1 MKLFATIYDKTML
14 WAKHRYAAFWLS
26 FVSFI
31 ESIFFPIPT
40 DVMLAP
46 MAMSKP
52 KLATRY
58 AIYATVASVLGGA
71 VGYAIGYFAFDWVK
85 DILVS
90 WGQQANFEK
99 AMSWFETWG
108 ILVVF
113 LAGFSPIPF
122 KVFTICAGVMQ
133 MAFLPF
139 MLTAAVSRFARFY
152 LVAKLF
158 AVFGEKY
165 EAKIRRS
172 IELIGWATIVL
183 AVVAYLTYNLLK

>member
-1 MKLFATIYDKTML
+1 MKLFSTIYDKTML
-14 WAKHRYAAFWLS
+14 WAKHRHAEYWLG

-52 KLATRY
+52 KMATRY
-58 AIYATVASVLGGA
+58 AINAAITSVLGGI
-71 VGYAIGYFAFDWVK
+71 VGYLLGYFAFDWVK
-85 DILVS
+85 DIIVS
-90 WGQQANFEK
+90 WGQQANFDK
-99 AMSWFETWG
+99 SMSWFETWG

-133 MAFLPF
+133 MAFFPF
-139 MLTAAVSRFARFY
+139 VLTAAISRFARFY

-158 AVFGEKY
+158 AWGGEKY

-172 IELIGWATIVL
+172 IELIGWATVAL
-183 AVVAYLTYNLLK
+183 AIVAYIIYNLLK

>member
-1 MKLFATIYDKTML
+1 MQLFATIYDKVLL
-14 WAKHRYAAFWLS
+14 WAKHRYAVYWLG

-46 MAMSKP
+46 MAMAKSH
-52 KLATRY
+52 LATRY
-58 AIYATVASVLGGA
+58 AIWAAITSVLGGII
-71 VGYAIGYFAFDWVK
+71 GYLIGYFAFDWVK
-85 DILVS
+85 EILQN
-90 WGQQANFEK
+90 WGQQANFDK
-99 AMSWFETWG
+99 AVQWFETWG

-113 LAGFSPIPF
+113 IAGFSPIPF

-133 MAFLPF
+133 MAFFPF
-139 MLTAAVSRFARFY
+139 VLAATISRFARFY

-165 EAKIRRS
+165 EAQIRRS
-172 IELIGWATIVL
+172 IELIGWAVVIL
-183 AVVAYLTYNLLK
+183 AAIAYLIYHLLK

>member
-14 WAKHRYAAFWLS
+14 WAKHRYATFWLS

-52 KLATRY
+52 QFATRY

-85 DILVS
+85 DILVN

-99 AMSWFETWG
+99 AMTWFETWG

-122 KVFTICAGVMQ
+122 KVFTICAGVMK

-139 MLTAAVSRFARFY
+139 MLTAAISRFARFY

-183 AVVAYLTYNLLK
+183 AVVAYIIYNLLK